1 MVSEADTGSRGMR
14 STWAI
19 LAITG
24 LGAFIAAL
32 DQTVVVTALP
42 SVMLDLK
49 IPITELDRVSWIITA
64 YLLGYTV
71 AMPLI
76 GRLGDVYG
84 YPRVYQ
90 VSLIVFCIGTSL
102 VAVAPNFEWMIGARV
117 IQAIGGGGTV
127 PIGMALAT
135 ALVPPERRALALGVV
150 GGAAE
155 AGSMLGPA
163 YGGAIVELSSW
174 RWIFWLNV
182 PQAAVVF
189 AAIMWLP
196 GSQLIPRRRKH
207 PHPNPPPQGGGITS
221 SPPQRGGITS
231 SPPQRGGITS
241 SPPQRGGIEG
251 GERPRVDY
259 IGGALLVAVLLL
271 LSLAL
276 SRKDLFTLDS
286 PIPFV
291 LAASGLGMFGMLLVV
306 ERRIWQPLLAHI
318 FLRSWNFIVSNITQ
332 ALVGVSLILAMVTVP
347 LTADTV
353 MQKEPFTGAMWLLRM
368 TGVIPLASVAG
379 GWLLPRLGAR
389 TLTVSGLL
397 MVAAGLFLCS
407 RWELGVDDP
416 ELTLQLL
423 LAGVGFGLV
432 IAPILHRA
440 LSAVGE
446 GYRATGASLVTVS
459 RMMGMTLGLAAMSA
473 WGVEHFQVLTSGL
486 EFPILQPGETSE
498 AHAARLEQYSADLN
512 TAGLTVFRNFFRA
525 AAIISL
531 AAIPFALLPERRE
544 RAD

>member
-1 MVSEADTGSRGMR
+1 MPLTSQPVPTGSAFPHRY
-14 STWAI
+14 STWVI
-19 LAITG
+19 LTVTG
-24 LGAFIAAL
+24 LGAFITAL

-90 VSLIVFCIGTSL
+90 ASLIVFCIGTSL
-102 VAVAPNFEWMIGARV
+102 VAISHSFEFMIGARV
-117 IQAIGGGGTV
+117 IQAIGGGATV
-127 PIGMALAT
+127 PLGMALAT
-135 ALVPPERRALALGVV
+135 TLVPPEKRALALGVV

-182 PQAAVVF
+182 PQSAIVF
-189 AAIMWLP
+189 VALMRLP
-196 GSQLIPRRRKH
+196 NYRTPGD
-207 PHPNPPPQGGGITS
+207 
-221 SPPQRGGITS
+221 
-231 SPPQRGGITS
+231 
-241 SPPQRGGIEG
+241 
-251 GERPRVDY
+251 RVDY
-259 IGGALLVAVLLL
+259 LGGALLIGALFL

-286 PIPFV
+286 TAPFI
-291 LAASGLGMFGMLLVV
+291 LAASGLGLGGMLVLV
-306 ERRIWQPLLAHI
+306 ERRVWQPLLAGV
-318 FLRSWNFIVSNITQ
+318 FLRSRAFLLANMSQ
-332 ALVGVSLILAMVTVP
+332 ALVGVALILAMVTVP

-353 MQKEPFTGAMWLLRM
+353 MLKEPFTGALWLLRM
-368 TGVIPLASVAG
+368 TGVIPIASVVG
-379 GWLLPRLGAR
+379 GWLLPWAGGRV
-389 TLTVSGLL
+389 LTVTGLL

-407 RWELGVDDP
+407 GWEIGVDDP

-423 LAGVGFGLV
+423 IAGVGFGLV

-440 LSAVGE
+440 LHAVDE
-446 GYRATGASLVTVS
+446 GYRATAASLVTVA

-486 EFPILQPGETSE
+486 EMPLPQAGESTE
-498 AHAARLEQYSADLN
+498 VINARIEQYAAGVND
-512 TAGLTVFRNFFRA
+512 AGLSVFRAFFRTA
-525 AAIISL
+525 ALVSL
-531 AAIPFALLPERRE
+531 AAIPFALLRMRDEGGRGL
-544 RAD
+544 

>member
-1 MVSEADTGSRGMR
+1 MR

-49 IPITELDRVSWIITA
+49 IPITELDRVSWIITS

-90 VSLIVFCIGTSL
+90 ASLIVFCIGTIL
-102 VAVAPNFEWMIGARV
+102 VAISQSFEFMIGARV
-117 IQAIGGGGTV
+117 VQAIGGGGTV

-163 YGGAIVELSSW
+163 YGGAIVELSGW

-182 PQAAVVF
+182 PQAAMVF
-189 AAIMWLP
+189 VALMWLP
-196 GSQLIPRRRKH
+196 GRQLIPLRRGRHH
-207 PHPNPPPQGGGITS
+207 PRIKGGAVSEPLPQG
-221 SPPQRGGITS
+221 
-231 SPPQRGGITS
+231 
-241 SPPQRGGIEG
+241 EG
-251 GERPRVDY
+251 TARVDY
-259 IGGALLVAVLLL
+259 LGGTLLIAALLL

-276 SRKDLFTLDS
+276 SRQDLFTLDS

-291 LAASGLGMFGMLLVV
+291 LAASGLGVFGMLLVV
-306 ERRIWQPLLAHI
+306 ERRVWQPLLAHV
-318 FLRSWNFIVSNITQ
+318 FLSSRDFILSNLTQ

-379 GWLLPRLGAR
+379 GWLLSYNLRCGNLRSGRGAALMGAR
-389 TLTVSGLL
+389 TLTVAGLL

-446 GYRATGASLVTVS
+446 DYRATGASLVTVS

-486 EFPILQPGETSE
+486 EFPILQTGETSG
-498 AHAARLEQYSADLN
+498 AHAARLEQYSEDLN

-525 AAIISL
+525 AAIIAL
-531 AAIPFALLPERRE
+531 AAIPFALLPERRGSG
-544 RAD
+544 DSSL

>member
-1 MVSEADTGSRGMR
+1 MPSTPEAGTAHPPAVQQH

-19 LAITG
+19 LTIAG

-49 IPITELDRVSWIITA
+49 IPITQLDRVSWIITA

-90 VSLIVFCIGTSL
+90 ASLVVFCIGTSL
-102 VAVAPNFEWMIGARV
+102 VAISHNFEFMIGARV
-117 IQAIGGGGTV
+117 IQAIGGGATV
-127 PIGMALAT
+127 PLGMALAT
-135 ALVPPERRALALGVV
+135 SLVPPEKRALALGVV

-182 PQAAVVF
+182 PQSAIVF
-189 AAIMWLP
+189 VALMRLP
-196 GSQLIPRRRKH
+196 NHRTPDA
-207 PHPNPPPQGGGITS
+207 
-221 SPPQRGGITS
+221 
-231 SPPQRGGITS
+231 
-241 SPPQRGGIEG
+241 
-251 GERPRVDY
+251 RVDY
-259 IGGALLVAVLLL
+259 LGGGLLIVALFLV
-271 LSLAL
+271 SLAL
-276 SRKDLFTLDS
+276 SRSDFFTLDS
-286 PIPFV
+286 PIPFI
-291 LAASGLGMFGMLLVV
+291 LAVAGLGVGGVLVLV
-306 ERRIWQPLLAHI
+306 ERRVWQPLLAQV
-318 FLRSWNFIVSNITQ
+318 FLRSWAFIMANLTQ

-353 MQKEPFTGAMWLLRM
+353 MLKDPFTGAMWLLRM
-368 TGVIPLASVAG
+368 TGVIPVASVIG
-379 GWLLPRLGAR
+379 GWLVPRLGER
-389 TLTVSGLL
+389 PLTVAGLL

-407 RWELGVDDP
+407 RWEIGVDDP

-440 LSAVGE
+440 LQAVGE
-446 GYRATGASLVTVS
+446 DYRATAASLVTVA

-473 WGVEHFQVLTSGL
+473 WG
-486 EFPILQPGETSE
+486 
-498 AHAARLEQYSADLN
+498 
-512 TAGLTVFRNFFRA
+512 
-525 AAIISL
+525 
-531 AAIPFALLPERRE
+531 
-544 RAD
+544 

>member
-1 MVSEADTGSRGMR
+1 
-14 STWAI
+14 
-19 LAITG
+19 
-24 LGAFIAAL
+24 
-32 DQTVVVTALP
+32 
-42 SVMLDLK
+42 
-49 IPITELDRVSWIITA
+49 
-64 YLLGYTV
+64 
-71 AMPLI
+71 
-76 GRLGDVYG
+76 
-84 YPRVYQ
+84 
-90 VSLIVFCIGTSL
+90 
-102 VAVAPNFEWMIGARV
+102 
-117 IQAIGGGGTV
+117 
-127 PIGMALAT
+127 
-135 ALVPPERRALALGVV
+135 
-150 GGAAE
+150 
-155 AGSMLGPA
+155 MLGPA

-189 AAIMWLP
+189 AAVMWLP
-196 GSQLIPRRRKH
+196 GSQLIPLRRGRRRPRIKYGVGS
-207 PHPNPPPQGGGITS
+207 NPPPQQGGTMS
-221 SPPQRGGITS
+221 
-231 SPPQRGGITS
+231 
-241 SPPQRGGIEG
+241 PQRGGIEG

-259 IGGALLVAVLLL
+259 IGGALLIAALLL

-291 LAASGLGMFGMLLVV
+291 LAASGLGMFGVLLLVEWRV
-306 ERRIWQPLLAHI
+306 WQPLLAHV

-389 TLTVSGLL
+389 TLTVAGLL

-486 EFPILQPGETSE
+486 DFPILQPGETSE

-512 TAGLTVFRNFFRA
+512 TAGLTVFRNFFLA
-525 AAIISL
+525 AAIIAL
-531 AAIPFALLPERRE
+531 AAIPFALLPERGGRE
-544 RAD
+544 RTD

>member
-1 MVSEADTGSRGMR
+1 MAAESKTSSRGVR

-19 LAITG
+19 LTITG

-49 IPITELDRVSWIITA
+49 IPITQLDRVSWIITS

-84 YPRVYQ
+84 YTRVYQ
-90 VSLIVFCIGTSL
+90 ASLIVFCIGTSL
-102 VAVAPNFEWMIGARV
+102 VAVAPHFEWMIGARV

-127 PIGMALAT
+127 PIGMAIAT
-135 ALVPPERRALALGVV
+135 TLVPPEQRALALGVV

-189 AAIMWLP
+189 VAIMWLP
-196 GSQLIPRRRKH
+196 NHRRR
-207 PHPNPPPQGGGITS
+207 
-221 SPPQRGGITS
+221 
-231 SPPQRGGITS
+231 
-241 SPPQRGGIEG
+241 EA
-251 GERPRVDY
+251 RVDY
-259 IGGALLVAVLLL
+259 LGGALLIAALLL
-271 LSLAL
+271 LSLAF
-276 SRKDLFTLDS
+276 SRKDLFTLES
-286 PIPFV
+286 PVPFV
-291 LAASGLGMFGMLLVV
+291 LAASGLGMAGMLVVV
-306 ERRIWQPLLAHI
+306 ERRIWQPLLAHV
-318 FLRSWNFIVSNITQ
+318 FLRSWNFIISNLTQ
-332 ALVGVSLILAMVTVP
+332 ALVGVSLILAMLTVP

-389 TLTVSGLL
+389 TLTVAGLL

-446 GYRATGASLVTVS
+446 DYRATGASLVTVS

-486 EFPILQPGETSE
+486 EFPILQPGESSD
-498 AHAARLEQYSADLN
+498 AHAARLGQYAEDLN
-512 TAGLTVFRNFFRA
+512 TVGLTVFRNFFRA

-531 AAIPFALLPERRE
+531 TAIPFALVQLKSQQQDTIDSTKE
-544 RAD
+544 AT

>member
-1 MVSEADTGSRGMR
+1 MAAEVEPRLPR
-14 STWAI
+14 EHSTWAI
-19 LAITG
+19 LTIAG

-84 YPRVYQ
+84 YVRVYQ
-90 VSLIVFCIGTSL
+90 ASLIVFCIGTSL
-102 VAVAPNFEWMIGARV
+102 VAVSHNFEWMIGARV
-117 IQAIGGGGTV
+117 IQAIGGGATV
-127 PIGMALAT
+127 PLGMALAVS
-135 ALVPPERRALALGVV
+135 LVPPEKRALALGVV

-182 PQAAVVF
+182 PQSAVVF
-189 AAIMWLP
+189 VALMRLP
-196 GSQLIPRRRKH
+196 GPLLIPPR
-207 PHPNPPPQGGGITS
+207 
-221 SPPQRGGITS
+221 RGGK
-231 SPPQRGGITS
+231 
-241 SPPQRGGIEG
+241 EG
-251 GERPRVDY
+251 GESRVDY
-259 IGGALLVAVLLL
+259 VGGALLIATLLL

-276 SRKDLFTLDS
+276 SRKELFTLES
-286 PIPFV
+286 PIPFI
-291 LAASGLGMFGMLLVV
+291 LAAGGLGLGGVLVAV
-306 ERRIWQPLLAHI
+306 ERRIWQPLLAHV
-318 FLRSWNFIVSNITQ
+318 FLRSWAFILANATQ

-353 MQKEPFTGAMWLLRM
+353 MQKDPFTGAMWLLRM

-379 GWLLPRLGAR
+379 GWLYSASLNSDHSSSFRWGLRWLGGR
-389 TLTVSGLL
+389 TLTVAGLL

-407 RWELGVDDP
+407 SWEIGVDDP

-423 LAGVGFGLV
+423 LTGTGFGLV

-440 LSAVGE
+440 LQAVGE
-446 GYRATGASLVTVS
+446 DYRATAASLVTVA

-486 EFPILQPGETSE
+486 ELPLPQTGESAE
-498 AHAARLEQYSADLN
+498 ALNARVEQYTEDVN
-512 TAGLTVFRNFFRA
+512 TAGLTVFRAFFRTA
-525 AAIISL
+525 ALMAL
-531 AAIPFALLPERRE
+531 AAIPFALLRGRGNRE
-544 RAD
+544 

>member
-1 MVSEADTGSRGMR
+1 MALAASTGSRGLR
-14 STWAI
+14 SPWAI

-24 LGAFIAAL
+24 AGAFIAAL

-49 IPITELDRVSWIITA
+49 IPITELDKVSWIITS

-84 YPRVYQ
+84 YPRVCQ
-90 VSLIVFCIGTSL
+90 ASLIVFCVGTSL

-135 ALVPPERRALALGVV
+135 TLVPPGRRALALGVV
-150 GGAAE
+150 VGAAE

-163 YGGAIVELSSW
+163 YGGAIVELSNW

-189 AAIMWLP
+189 VALLWLP
-196 GSQLIPRRRKH
+196 NR
-207 PHPNPPPQGGGITS
+207 PN
-221 SPPQRGGITS
+221 R
-231 SPPQRGGITS
+231 
-241 SPPQRGGIEG
+241 EAK
-251 GERPRVDY
+251 VDY
-259 IGGALLVAVLLL
+259 LGGALLIAALLL

-291 LAASGLGMFGMLLVV
+291 LAASGMGLAGVLALV
-306 ERRIWQPLLAHI
+306 ERRVWQPLLAHV
-318 FLRSWNFIVSNITQ
+318 FLRSRNFIVSNLTQ

-379 GWLLPRLGAR
+379 GWLLSPGDRFPGGYRFPELGAR
-389 TLTVSGLL
+389 TLTVAGLL
-397 MVAAGLFLCS
+397 MAAAGLFLCS
-407 RWELGVDDP
+407 RWDVGVDDP

-423 LAGVGFGLV
+423 LTGMGFGLV

-440 LSAVGE
+440 LSAVGDD
-446 GYRATGASLVTVS
+446 YRATGASLVTVS
-459 RMMGMTLGLAAMSA
+459 RMLGMTLGLAAMSA
-473 WGVEHFQVLTSGL
+473 WGVEYFQVLTSGL
-486 EFPILQPGETSE
+486 EFPLLLPGESAE
-498 AHAARLEQYSADLN
+498 AHAARLEQYAGDLN

-531 AAIPFALLPERRE
+531 AAIPLALIHFRDERV
-544 RAD
+544 DK